1 MLVFIDS
8 SYYGSSGWISADLY
22 RKLLTGLDDSVSQ
35 QDVTRMEIPT
45 TKKSTALLYFV

>member
-8 SYYGSSGWISADLY
+8 SYYGSSDWISADLY
-22 RKLLTGLDDSVSQ
+22 QKLLRGLGDGVLQ

-45 TKKSTALLYFV
+45 TKKA